1 MLTLKCSSLGG
12 FPIPTIRW
20 TKSVL
25 KHRSDHHQRLSGH
38 HRAIDTNGHRHKSAD
53 GKGDHNK
60 SADYQKITDHEKVSR
75 SNGHGHGQ
83 EMVSRSHEHGHEVVS
98 RSNGHGHG
106 HEMVNKDN
114 YDEKEIS
121 GLDTR
126 SGHSG
131 ISSEVVIRITPS
143 DNHAI
148 YKCLVFNEAINE
160 PKVSSVLIDE
170 VHFMSDKL
178 TTSTDTVNFWSDSI
192 KAPTDYT
199 EVTCSSGECNP
210 RCNISWYLNGQ
221 LINEQLISGQL
232 INNGK
237 KQSTGSNSAN
247 FLFKINTSYTEG
259 LYGSSL
265 TFSKLIISNRR
276 KSWSSN
282 DDGSKITC
290 ITSNTI
296 GKDVKKNIT
305 VSVLC
310 EYFSFLS
317 SLGVLKEW
325 EFWRSGSFEALTM
338 LGAQEESD
346 EGKDGKNEH
355 LNRYTSFSLAIKRTR
370 KYQENK
376 RVSEN
381 QKVFEGFQS
390 RKHFL
395 YNSSLFRFWRHPQ
408 CHFFPPLFLF
418 SFFISFSLSLSENFP
433 SIFSHGFFSS
443 Q

>member
-12 FPIPTIRW
+12 FPLPNIKW

-25 KHRSDHHQRLSGH
+25 KHRSDHQRLSGH
-38 HRAIDTNGHRHKSAD
+38 HRTTDTSGHRHKSV
-53 GKGDHNK
+53 
-60 SADYQKITDHEKVSR
+60 DYQKVTDHDKVSR
-75 SNGHGHGQ
+75 SQ
-83 EMVSRSHEHGHEVVS
+83 
-98 RSNGHGHG
+98 GHG
-106 HEMVNKDN
+106 HEMVN

-143 DNHAI
+143 DNQAI

-160 PKVSSVLIDE
+160 PKVSSVPIDE
-170 VHFMSDKL
+170 VTFMSDKL
-178 TTSTDTVNFWSDSI
+178 TASSDTVNVWSDSI

-221 LINEQLISGQL
+221 LISGQSISNDNKQLI
-232 INNGK
+232 
-237 KQSTGSNSAN
+237 GSNSAN

-290 ITSNTI
+290 VTSNVI
-296 GKDVKKNIT
+296 GKEVKKNIT
-305 VSVLC
+305 VNVLC
-310 EYFSFLS
+310 EYFFI
-317 SLGVLKEW
+317 
-325 EFWRSGSFEALTM
+325 FPGSFEGM
-338 LGAQEESD
+338 GVLGE
-346 EGKDGKNEH
+346 
-355 LNRYTSFSLAIKRTR
+355 F
-370 KYQENK
+370 
-376 RVSEN
+376 
-381 QKVFEGFQS
+381 
-390 RKHFL
+390 
-395 YNSSLFRFWRHPQ
+395 
-408 CHFFPPLFLF
+408 
-418 SFFISFSLSLSENFP
+418 
-433 SIFSHGFFSS
+433 
-443 Q
+443 